1 MIIVIRGNI
10 VCMEDRK
17 DTSTFPE
24 GETPKKLALKIYL
37 EETRSLPRNKRQL
50 GIIAVDH

>member
-17 DTSTFPE
+17 DILIFFE
-24 GETPKKLALKIYL
+24 GEIFKKLVLKIYL
-37 EETRSLPRNKRQL
+37 EEIRSLFRNKR
-50 GIIAVDH
+50 